1 MKCQKLVIVI
11 VLHGKME
18 VFDAFPVL
26 LPVPGEFYA
35 IDTFY
40 QCYSNSRASQ

>member
-18 VFDAFPVL
+18 VFGAFPVL
-26 LPVPGEFYA
+26 PPVPGEIYGIA
-35 IDTFY
+35 TFY